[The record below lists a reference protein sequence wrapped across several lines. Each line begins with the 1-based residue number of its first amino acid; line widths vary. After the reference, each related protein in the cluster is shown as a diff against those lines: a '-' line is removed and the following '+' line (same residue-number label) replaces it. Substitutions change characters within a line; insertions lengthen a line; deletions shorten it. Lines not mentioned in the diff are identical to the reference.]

1 MSLQQCNTLEQL
13 FKESPLRQNSLI
25 ADMVGLKSDINVVS
39 QRLAKTKAELATTL
53 KVFLIGEVKAGKS
66 TLINALV
73 GQDISPT
80 NILEATAAIWEIG
93 YAEQPSTTIVYK
105 DGQQQ
110 IIDHA
115 DIMSFFGTDEEQ
127 LNLAERIDRIIVKTN
142 QHQFKELLLIDS
154 PGLATVTAQNAEVT
168 KNIMQEVDLALWVF
182 NGNHLGQTDIMEQV
196 SELAQLG
203 KPIIAVINKIDKNED
218 SPQDLIDYLDDN
230 AGEYF
235 KKIFA
240 ISAYRAL
247 PHHQTDAVYTE
258 YFNKFKSYLQEQ
270 VSEKASQIK
279 NDSVQS
285 SLNALVGTEK
295 ILHESAARK
304 LNKLIEEQQDYA
316 DDLRYEKNRLA
327 DDIKIMIEESSIN
340 LNNDSELYNRVKEA
354 IQQPSAALKDVFNP
368 LKQALSGE
376 SNNYNNSLDG
386 IAQDYLE
393 LNNEKI
399 FAEYKHRYIDVIG
412 NTNQK
417 AVARLHQFEASESIL
432 VNKNLQ
438 PHVGANVVD
447 SAIDVVETVKTGAVM
462 SVVGGTTLATY
473 SAVLGANAAA
483 VTMGAAIT
491 AVALPIVL
499 TGTAIAGAYALWK
512 KFGNQEKERQKLEAQ
527 IKQIQ
532 WQITDQIKEIL
543 INTYSSRIEE
553 DFRHVEQENESAL
566 FARLERTQIRQYESD
581 IEDYLVK
588 LAAL

>member
-327 DDIKIMIEESSIN
+327 DDIKIMIEENSIH
-340 LNNDSELYNRVKEA
+340 LNNDTELNTRIRETIY
-354 IQQPSAALKDVFNP
+354 QPSAKIIDVTNS
-368 LKQALSGE
+368 LKQVLGSK
-376 SNNYNNSLDG
+376 NDNDNILDDM
-386 IAQDYLE
+386 ASDYLQIS
-393 LNNEKI
+393 NDKI
-399 FAEYKHRYIDVIG
+399 FSEYKRRYIDMVG
-412 NTNQK
+412 STNQK
-417 AVARLHQFEASESIL
+417 SVVRMNEFQSNESNVL
-432 VNKNLQ
+432 SRKLQ
-438 PHVGANVVD
+438 GYGLTNMVD
-447 SAIDVVETVKTGAVM
+447 NEIDVAETVKTGAVM
-462 SVVGGTTLATY
+462 SAVGGTTLAAY
-473 SAVLGANAAA
+473 SAWFGANAAA
-483 VTMGAAIT
+483 VSMGAAVSAI
-491 AVALPIVL
+491 ALPVVL

-512 KFGNQEKERQKLEAQ
+512 KFGNQEKERQKQEMQ
-527 IKQIQ
+527 IRQTQFEISVKIKQ
-532 WQITDQIKEIL
+532 IL
-543 INTYSSRIEE
+543 INTYSNRLEN
-553 DFRHVEQENESAL
+553 DFHQVEQENAKAL
-566 FARLERTQIRQYESD
+566 FAGLEKSQIRQYESY
-581 IEDYLVK
+581 IEDYVTR
-588 LAAL
+588 LATC

>member
-1 MSLQQCNTLEQL
+1 M
-13 FKESPLRQNSLI
+13 
-25 ADMVGLKSDINVVS
+25 
-39 QRLAKTKAELATTL
+39 
-53 KVFLIGEVKAGKS
+53 
-66 TLINALV
+66 
-73 GQDISPT
+73 
-80 NILEATAAIWEIG
+80 
-93 YAEQPSTTIVYK
+93 
-105 DGQQQ
+105 
-110 IIDHA
+110 
-115 DIMSFFGTDEEQ
+115 
-127 LNLAERIDRIIVKTN
+127 
-142 QHQFKELLLIDS
+142 
-154 PGLATVTAQNAEVT
+154 
-168 KNIMQEVDLALWVF
+168 
-182 NGNHLGQTDIMEQV
+182 
-196 SELAQLG
+196 
-203 KPIIAVINKIDKNED
+203 INKIDETED
-218 SPQDLIDYLDDN
+218 SPEKLIRYLRRH
-230 AGEYF
+230 AEEYF
-235 KKIFA
+235 KEIFA
-240 ISAYRAL
+240 VSAYQAL
-247 PHHQTDAVYTE
+247 PQQEVNVAFSE
-258 YFNKFKSYLQEQ
+258 YFNEFKQYLQEQ
-270 VSEKASQIK
+270 VSVKAPQVK
-279 NDSVQS
+279 QDSVQS
-285 SLNALVGTEK
+285 SLNALISTEK
-295 ILHESAARK
+295 VLHESAARK
-304 LNKLIEEQQDYA
+304 LNKLIQEQQHYA
-316 DDLRYEKNRLA
+316 DELSYEKNRLG
-327 DDIKIMIEESSIN
+327 DDIRIMIEESSIS
-340 LNNDSELYNRVKEA
+340 LNDDLELYARIKAVV
-354 IQQPSAALKDVFNP
+354 QQPSVGLKDAFNP

-432 VNKNLQ
+432 VSKNLQ

-512 KFGNQEKERQKLEAQ
+512 NFGNQEKERQKLEAQ